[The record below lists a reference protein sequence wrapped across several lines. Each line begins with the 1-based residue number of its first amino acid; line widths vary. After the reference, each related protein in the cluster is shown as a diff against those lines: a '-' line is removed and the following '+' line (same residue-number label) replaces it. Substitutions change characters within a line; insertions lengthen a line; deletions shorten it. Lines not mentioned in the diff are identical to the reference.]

1 MSSVAGL
8 QNIAPVPTSA
18 EFIDVVL
25 NATMRKTPTVIH
37 KNVSPTSPPP
47 ECRKTLMSSSR
58 SRVSGTVRASK
69 DGEQGVALM
78 DSLHAKGQVHAGH
91 VR

>member
-1 MSSVAGL
+1 MDHSIILLCSRQTKTIKTIVLVHRLVDTSHNSSSATMSSVAGL

-37 KNVSPTSPPP
+37 KNVSPTLPPP
-47 ECRKTLMSSSR
+47 
-58 SRVSGTVRASK
+58 V
-69 DGEQGVALM
+69 
-78 DSLHAKGQVHAGH
+78 
-91 VR
+91 

>member
-25 NATMRKTPTVIH
+25 NATMRRTPTVIH
-37 KNVSPTSPPP
+37 KNVSFL
-47 ECRKTLMSSSR
+47 EAAQEM
-58 SRVSGTVRASK
+58 
-69 DGEQGVALM
+69 
-78 DSLHAKGQVHAGH
+78 HADV
-91 VR
+91 